1 MNMFIDMPDNG
12 THFFINFQFIRQGE
26 SEITHYLEEVEL
38 KTNLIWYEIDIARS
52 LFVLIFIHRWIA
64 KVACV
69 SCGASREFCFI

>member
-1 MNMFIDMPDNG
+1 MFIDMPDNG

-26 SEITHYLEEVEL
+26 SEITHYLEETEL

-69 SCGASREFCFI
+69 SCGASQEFCFR